1 MSGYSCGMEG
11 GRFVPQWVPQ
21 DALFKV
27 LELEHNWVAFAGD
40 SLPFPVLMS
49 LGRAQDGRLIIT
61 GLLIANLDIPAVY
74 DEDAP
79 DWFSSKPVEITSR
92 SLRELPLAGLL
103 NSVAALR
110 DDAEGKALFRR
121 LFGLADDLPAS
132 FQRRRPGPKGLPR
145 EHFEQVA
152 QAYRVA
158 LAQSPRAPVK
168 TLAKQMNTSEATL
181 RRWIQRARD
190 MGLLGPSAPGKAGEQ
205 PTSEVD
211 QRGAGRDSSPPTPD
225 PKEGS

>member
-1 MSGYSCGMEG
+1 MTE

-27 LELEHNWVAFAGD
+27 LELEHNWVAFAD
-40 SLPFPVLMS
+40 DNLPFPVLIS
-49 LGRAQDGRLIIT
+49 LGRAPDGRLIAT

-74 DEDAP
+74 DQDAP
-79 DWFSSKPVEITSR
+79 DWFRSKPVEITTR
-92 SLRELPLAGLL
+92 SLRQLHMADLL
-103 NSVAALR
+103 NSVTALR
-110 DDAEGKALFRR
+110 DDPQGKALFGR

-145 EHFEQVA
+145 EHFEEVA
-152 QAYRVA
+152 QAYRRA
-158 LAQSPRAPVK
+158 LAEAPGAPVK

-211 QRGAGRDSSPPTPD
+211 QRGAGRDSSPPAPD